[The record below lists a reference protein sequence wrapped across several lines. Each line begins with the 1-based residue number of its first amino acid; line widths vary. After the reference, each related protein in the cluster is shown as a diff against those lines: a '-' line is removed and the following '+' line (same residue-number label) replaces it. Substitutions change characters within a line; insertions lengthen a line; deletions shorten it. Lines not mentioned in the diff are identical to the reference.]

1 MSSPA
6 LKKPLAALVPH
17 PQRCRMAIPDP
28 HFSRTEDGHKQ
39 GWPTRGGWRTP
50 ERGGGA
56 ASGRSPGAQSEPGGR
71 AGAADPGQW
80 GAPQRRE
87 PVVSGPPI
95 APRTPRTLAARR
107 LPEGARGAR
116 QLSRRTPGTSL
127 LPNGDA
133 GSVLGFSR
141 RILARP
147 PLPWFLNLCPPNSVR
162 SR

>member
-39 GWPTRGGWRTP
+39 GWPARGGWRAA

-87 PVVSGPPI
+87 PVVSGPPV
-95 APRTPRTLAARR
+95 APLTPRTLAARR
-107 LPEGARGAR
+107 LPRGC
-116 QLSRRTPGTSL
+116 
-127 LPNGDA
+127 A
-133 GSVLGFSR
+133 GSSPAQRENSGDEPSPQRGHGPFL
-141 RILARP
+141 RILRENSCTSAS
-147 PLPWFLNLCPPNSVR
+147 PLVSKPVPPNSVR
-162 SR
+162 AR